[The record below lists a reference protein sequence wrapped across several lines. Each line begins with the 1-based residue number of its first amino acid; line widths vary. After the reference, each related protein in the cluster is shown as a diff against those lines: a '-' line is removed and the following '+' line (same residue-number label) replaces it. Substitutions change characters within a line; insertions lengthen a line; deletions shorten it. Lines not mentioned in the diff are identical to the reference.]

1 MSTDKEMLK
10 KSVEV
15 LIDTAADAAVLAK
28 VQRETADA
36 QNDTAIQQHATAH
49 KLENLSEALAQSAA
63 DLKQNLDAM
72 PKVVPKTAH

>member
-10 KSVEV
+10 ESVAV
-15 LIDTAADAAVLAK
+15 LIDTAAEAAKLAK

-49 KLENLSEALAQSAA
+49 KLENLSEALAQGAA
-63 DLKQNLDAM
+63 DLQENLKAA
-72 PKVVPKTAH
+72 PKKVA